1 MTNITIHEQAR
12 IWSLLDPR
20 PSFYRHSKSA
30 TVVCY
35 WQGVA
40 MTKRQALAIVM
51 GCLNVGHASSRIKHD
66 MFEEFFRAY
75 QLGAFGKNL
84 QWDHLLEDSASHY
97 SLLTKSLLRRDPDL
111 RKKLNEQYTAKQALE
126 WFKQDNEQSLDE
138 PS

>member
-1 MTNITIHEQAR
+1 MTNITIHEQALS
-12 IWSLLDPR
+12 WSLLDLR
-20 PSFYRHSKSA
+20 PNFYRHSKSA
-30 TVVCY
+30 TTVCY

-51 GCLNVGHASSRIKHD
+51 SWLNVGHASPRSKYH

-75 QLGAFGKNL
+75 QLGAFGKKP
-84 QWDHLLEDSASHY
+84 QWSHLLEDSASHY
-97 SLLTKSLLRRDPDL
+97 NLLTKSLLRRDPNL
-111 RKKLNEQYTAKQALE
+111 HKKLNEQYTAKQALE